1 MHNNRKT
8 SVSSSSGNP
17 DDGSGSKQVWRVKSF
32 ELVPVPEESHGV
44 FYSGDCYV
52 VLYTYLKNTKEYHI
66 VYFWLVSQ
74 YFLFFTVRMN
84 TLNSAWYPVL
94 LLVVCLISLSGLASA
109 SYPVCPMHRPPSHTA
124 SIIVINLI
132 EFDWLLV
139 AREMTAQVMS
149 KEQLQQLQFNLMTS
163 LMVNQFRS
171 EFAKERSLIISF
183 RFSIVNS
190 LSTR

>member
-1 MHNNRKT
+1 MRH
-8 SVSSSSGNP
+8 
-17 DDGSGSKQVWRVKSF
+17 
-32 ELVPVPEESHGV
+32 
-44 FYSGDCYV
+44 
-52 VLYTYLKNTKEYHI
+52 VLCVQCTD
-66 VYFWLVSQ
+66 Q
-74 YFLFFTVRMN
+74 
-84 TLNSAWYPVL
+84 
-94 LLVVCLISLSGLASA
+94 
-109 SYPVCPMHRPPSHTA
+109 PSHTA
-124 SIIVINLI
+124 SVTVLNLI

-171 EFAKERSLIISF
+171 EFAKERSRIISF

>member
-32 ELVPVPEESHGV
+32 ELVTVSEESHGV

-74 YFLFFTVRMN
+74 CF
-84 TLNSAWYPVL
+84 L
-94 LLVVCLISLSGLASA
+94 LLLECCSVL
-109 SYPVCPMHRPPSHTA
+109 
-124 SIIVINLI
+124 
-132 EFDWLLV
+132 
-139 AREMTAQVMS
+139 
-149 KEQLQQLQFNLMTS
+149 
-163 LMVNQFRS
+163 
-171 EFAKERSLIISF
+171 SLIIS
-183 RFSIVNS
+183 
-190 LSTR
+190 

>member
-74 YFLFFTVRMN
+74 YFLFFTIRMN

>member
-8 SVSSSSGNP
+8 SVSSSGGNP

-74 YFLFFTVRMN
+74 YFLFLLSKWIPWILLDT
-84 TLNSAWYPVL
+84 PIL
-94 LLVVCLISLSGLASA
+94 LLVVCLIRLSGLANESC
-109 SYPVCPMHRPPSHTA
+109 PVCPMHRPPSHTA

-163 LMVNQFRS
+163 LKVNQFRS